1 MGGVRHRDPR
11 AAPPGRRHPG
21 RAVGVSGIGPCALPA
36 TAAGEPL
43 RPAILYGVD
52 TRAVAEIEGL
62 TARYGAEVIVERG
75 GARR

>member
-1 MGGVRHRDPR
+1 
-11 AAPPGRRHPG
+11 
-21 RAVGVSGIGPCALPA
+21 
-36 TAAGEPL
+36 
-43 RPAILYGVD
+43 VD